1 MGWNFVPTLDL
12 TLWGNT
18 APFLGLVWLLFLSYK
33 MELSLLKEIQE
44 VAMTALFASTEP
56 DSTDKLRP
64 ENLQRSRWA
73 MLQERR
79 ARLHREFC
87 VNAANKVID
96 ELRDIGVD
104 AVIFGSLAS
113 ESSMFRSDSDV
124 DLCLLNK
131 VVPLGEIEE
140 VVRKI
145 LGSVKYDLLEFEN
158 IGPRVRQEVMANG
171 VPHVQ

>member
-1 MGWNFVPTLDL
+1 M
-12 TLWGNT
+12 
-18 APFLGLVWLLFLSYK
+18 
-33 MELSLLKEIQE
+33 
-44 VAMTALFASTEP
+44 
-56 DSTDKLRP
+56 
-64 ENLQRSRWA
+64 
-73 MLQERR
+73 
-79 ARLHREFC
+79 
-87 VNAANKVID
+87 
-96 ELRDIGVD
+96 
-104 AVIFGSLAS
+104 IFGSLAS